1 MEAYYCNCCKY
12 YTSGQRDFKLHL
24 NSKKHRANS
33 SNDIDE
39 DSENDGSD
47 KYDDVEDYKHKIHV
61 CPTCDNVYMSKQ
73 SLQNHEAKNH
83 TENDVL
89 KKENE
94 ELKEALKA
102 KDKQLGGKE
111 KQLNKALDIAQV
123 NSKTANAS
131 MNMLKYAQTYLN
143 DAEPLE
149 ELTGKDVLEA
159 IKYKNP
165 KKTEPKNETYVKI
178 AIHKFN
184 HNIFPNF
191 VGDMIIEH
199 YQPKTKS
206 EANVIATDTSRL
218 CFIVMQKIT
227 KKDKNKTE
235 QKEWIN
241 DKSGK
246 KFTELVLKPI
256 INAVKETLVEFIEF
270 KKKKELDDGLICLMG
285 KCIELKRDIE
295 VDKFTKP
302 ILRYVAPSFHFD
314 KLKILEDDIAMV
326 DTDDGSLI
334 DDLSDR
340 KPVKIKTKKK
350 NKKE

>member
-1 MEAYYCNCCKY
+1 MEAYYCKGCKY
-12 YTSGQRDFKLHL
+12 YTAKLSNFKNHL
-24 NSKKHRANS
+24 ESLKHSEQVEIDSDDEITDYSIFKKT
-33 SNDIDE
+33 I
-39 DSENDGSD
+39 
-47 KYDDVEDYKHKIHV
+47 YV
-61 CPTCDNVYMSKQ
+61 CPTCDNVYGSKRY
-73 SLQNHEAKNH
+73 LQTHEAKCCVD
-83 TENDVL
+83 TEKAAL
-89 KKENE
+89 KNE
-94 ELKEALKA
+94 VVELKDVISK
-102 KDKQLGGKE
+102 KDKQLNGKE

-149 ELTGKDVLEA
+149 ELTGKDVLQA

-165 KKTEPKNETYVKI
+165 KGLEPKNETYVKI

-184 HNIFPNF
+184 HGIFPNF

-199 YQPKTKS
+199 YQPKTKAD
-206 EANVIATDTSRL
+206 ANVIATDTSRL

-270 KKKKELDDGLICLMG
+270 KKKKELSDTLICLLG

-314 KLKILEDDIAMV
+314 KLKILDDDVPLI
-326 DTDDGSLI
+326 DSDDVSLF
-334 DDLSDR
+334 DDLSDSDS
-340 KPVKIKTKKK
+340 KPVKIKIKRKK

>member
-1 MEAYYCNCCKY
+1 MEVYFCRCCKY
-12 YTSGQRDFKLHL
+12 FTESEWNFKLHL
-24 NSKKHRANS
+24 ESKKHSAKAPDDN
-33 SNDIDE
+33 E
-39 DSENDGSD
+39 KDSDT
-47 KYDDVEDYKHKIHV
+47 EDYKQKIHI
-61 CPTCDNVYMSKQ
+61 CPTCDNIYMSKQ
-73 SLQNHEAKNH
+73 SLQYHEPKCCTETQILKNKVV
-83 TENDVL
+83 EL
-89 KKENE
+89 EQKLEKKDEVHV
-94 ELKEALKA
+94 
-102 KDKQLGGKE
+102 

-149 ELTGKDVLEA
+149 ELTGKDVLQA

-165 KKTEPKNETYVKI
+165 KKTEPKNEAYVKI
-178 AIHKFN
+178 AIHKFT
-184 HNIFPNF
+184 HGIFPNF
-191 VGDMIIEH
+191 IGDMIIEH

-206 EANVIATDTSRL
+206 EANVISTDTSRL

-256 INAVKETLVEFIEF
+256 INAVKETLIEFIEF
-270 KKKKELDDGLICLMG
+270 KRKKELSENLICLLG

-314 KLKILEDDIAMV
+314 KLKILEDDVPLIDA
-326 DTDDGSLI
+326 DNISLF
-334 DDLSDR
+334 DDLSDSDS

>member
-1 MEAYYCNCCKY
+1 MEAYFCKCCNY
-12 YTSGQRDFKLHL
+12 YTENEWSFRKHLNTEKHGLNASTDVNQYRDNEDVSDFK
-24 NSKKHRANS
+24 
-33 SNDIDE
+33 
-39 DSENDGSD
+39 
-47 KYDDVEDYKHKIHV
+47 HKLYI
-61 CPTCDNVYMSKQ
+61 CPTCDNVYMSNR
-73 SLQNHEAKNH
+73 SLQSHMAKSH
-83 TENDVL
+83 TENDIL
-89 KKENE
+89 KHKIVELECKLEEERQERKE
-94 ELKEALKA
+94 
-102 KDKQLGGKE
+102 DKQLLG
-111 KQLNKALDIAQV
+111 KALDIAQV

-165 KKTEPKNETYVKI
+165 KGLEPKNETYVKI
-178 AIHKFN
+178 AIHKFT
-184 HNIFPNF
+184 HNIFANF

-246 KFTELVLKPI
+246 KFTELVLRPI

-270 KKKKELDDGLICLMG
+270 KKKKELNDSLIFLMG

-314 KLKILEDDIAMV
+314 KLKILEDDIPIV
-326 DTDDGSLI
+326 SDDGSLF
-334 DDLSDR
+334 DDLSDSDCR
-340 KPVKIKTKKK
+340 PVKIKTKKK
-350 NKKE
+350 KPNN